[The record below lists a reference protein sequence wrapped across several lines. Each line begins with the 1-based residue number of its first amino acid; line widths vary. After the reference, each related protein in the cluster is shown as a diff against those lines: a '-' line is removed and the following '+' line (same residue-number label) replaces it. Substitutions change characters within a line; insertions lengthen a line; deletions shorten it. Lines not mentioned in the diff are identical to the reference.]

1 MKKKKFKIKIIGDMN
16 RAINQ
21 IHCQILIVKAASW
34 LVIHLNTSLIFKV
47 FVSFQFR
54 WSKFFFLLCLF
65 KAFTSYWKE
74 EKKYVY
80 FTVISWA
87 TIGAQVIKISL
98 RNTFETRYRTICPC
112 IFLRF
117 YEQEKH
123 MRVGSTNSG

>member
-47 FVSFQFR
+47 FFSFQFR
-54 WSKFFFLLCLF
+54 WSKFSFSCIYL
-65 KAFTSYWKE
+65 KRSRHIGKR
-74 EKKYVY
+74 KKMYVY
-80 FTVISWA
+80 FSVISWA